1 MKGDTTMNYTLMIA
15 KGDYAT
21 LDLEK
26 NGNKYVI
33 LLYCFGD
40 RSIKY
45 KEEFDDYDTAERRYL
60 AMCNNSN
67 VTPVTIEHDY
77 DELYANCD

>member
-1 MKGDTTMNYTLMIA
+1 MHYTIMIA
-15 KGDYAT
+15 SHDYGN
-21 LDLEK
+21 LFFDK
-26 NGNKYVI
+26 CGNKYVVGAYI
-33 LLYCFGD
+33 SGYGTTS
-40 RSIKY
+40 R
-45 KEEFDDYDTAERRYL
+45 EEFDDYDTAERRYL